1 MTLLRLLPA
10 AFAGALLCAADES
23 PSYTMTN
30 YVLGLLRKGPNWGA
44 GDKQENA
51 RIQEGHMA
59 NIRRMAA
66 AGKLAVAGPLSDNGD
81 IRGIFIFKTTTMD
94 EAKALVANDPAV
106 KSGHLVLEL
115 HPWYAAAGLRVSPPK
130 GFTEE
135 NDVEFARP
143 GGRSMTLDLRIPES
157 AAPVPAVVIVHGGG
171 FVRGDKRTFV
181 TPLFDPLSMAGFGWF
196 SINYRMAPEFQ
207 LAQAAEDVS
216 NAIRWVRANAA
227 KYHVD
232 PNRIALAGESA
243 GGFMVAYAG
252 VKAQGDTRVAAVVD
266 FYGPHDLVA
275 HTEKRRAEPADPAKP
290 ESPGLREFLGLKSW
304 SQPDAV
310 DRLRAASPT
319 SYVHKGM
326 PPFLFVHG
334 TADTQVAYE
343 QSPRMCELMKKAGAG
358 CEIVT
363 VERGRHG
370 MGSWDADPAMGHW
383 RTDVIGWLKK
393 TLR

>member
-1 MTLLRLLPA
+1 M
-10 AFAGALLCAADES
+10 
-23 PSYTMTN
+23 
-30 YVLGLLRKGPNWGA
+30 
-44 GDKQENA
+44 
-51 RIQEGHMA
+51 
-59 NIRRMAA
+59 
-66 AGKLAVAGPLSDNGD
+66 
-81 IRGIFIFKTTTMD
+81 
-94 EAKALVANDPAV
+94 
-106 KSGHLVLEL
+106 
-115 HPWYAAAGLRVSPPK
+115 
-130 GFTEE
+130 
-135 NDVEFARP
+135 
-143 GGRSMTLDLRIPES
+143 
-157 AAPVPAVVIVHGGG
+157 
-171 FVRGDKRTFV
+171 
-181 TPLFDPLSMAGFGWF
+181 
-196 SINYRMAPEFQ
+196 
-207 LAQAAEDVS
+207 
-216 NAIRWVRANAA
+216 
-227 KYHVD
+227 
-232 PNRIALAGESA
+232 
-243 GGFMVAYAG
+243 
-252 VKAQGDTRVAAVVD
+252 
-266 FYGPHDLVA
+266 A

-304 SQPDAV
+304 SQPHAV